1 MFEKNVEAILRE
13 AIERGDF
20 DDLPGKGKP
29 INLRA
34 YFDTPEEVRL
44 AYAILKNAR
53 ILPEEAALLG
63 EINALK
69 EARRNCADSD
79 AAARLDRSIA
89 DRLLAYHLLCERRK
103 RNP

>member
-29 INLRA
+29 IDLRA

-53 ILPEEAALLG
+53 ILPEEAVLLG

-69 EARRNCADSD
+69 ETRQNCTDPE

-89 DRLLAYHLLCERRK
+89 DRLLAYHLLRERRK
-103 RNP
+103 SP